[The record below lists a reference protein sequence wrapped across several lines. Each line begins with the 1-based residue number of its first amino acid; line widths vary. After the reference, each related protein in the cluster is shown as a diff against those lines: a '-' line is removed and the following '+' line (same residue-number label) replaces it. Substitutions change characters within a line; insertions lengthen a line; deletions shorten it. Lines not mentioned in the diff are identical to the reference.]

1 MEKDDYIIVFAMYDD
16 PIKAN
21 MVKDIL
27 ESNGVIAGVMGDS
40 IANTLMKGFTQG
52 SMRVVVLRKDLPL
65 AREIM
70 DSNPIE

>member
-1 MEKDDYIIVFAMYDD
+1 MEKDDDIIVFAMYDD

>member
-1 MEKDDYIIVFAMYDD
+1 MYDD

-40 IANTLMKGFTQG
+40 IANTLMMHVMKVFNLFRFSHQA
-52 SMRVVVLRKDLPL
+52 SQ
-65 AREIM
+65 
-70 DSNPIE
+70 

>member
-1 MEKDDYIIVFAMYDD
+1 MYDD

>member
-1 MEKDDYIIVFAMYDD
+1 MGKDDDIIVFAMYDD
-16 PIKAN
+16 RIKAN

>member
-1 MEKDDYIIVFAMYDD
+1 MEKDDDIIVFAMYDD

-40 IANTLMKGFTQG
+40 I
-52 SMRVVVLRKDLPL
+52 
-65 AREIM
+65 
-70 DSNPIE
+70 PIE